1 MKRMVKDCFS
11 EHFKISAVYKGSHS
25 FQVIENMTERQD
37 AVLNELKFKVERLI
51 KLYISS
57 LEKNKDQESR
67 IQQLLSEI
75 EQLKSE
81 NQILNEELKTARVA
95 NAISGKSD
103 GSYEAK
109 MRINQLVREID
120 KCIALLNN

>member
-1 MKRMVKDCFS
+1 
-11 EHFKISAVYKGSHS
+11 
-25 FQVIENMTERQD
+25 MTERQD

-51 KLYISS
+51 KLYISL
-57 LEKNKDQESR
+57 LEKNRDQENR

-75 EQLKSE
+75 ENLKSE

-95 NAISGKSD
+95 NAISGSSD
-103 GSYEAK
+103 DSYEAK

>member
-1 MKRMVKDCFS
+1 MKRLSYGSKTRCRYKVVS
-11 EHFKISAVYKGSHS
+11 EFLKVCSKARNFKIDK
-25 FQVIENMTERQD
+25 
-37 AVLNELKFKVERLI
+37 LI

-57 LEKNKDQESR
+57 LEQNKSLESKIQDLQSELENLQRENKD
-67 IQQLLSEI
+67 
-75 EQLKSE
+75 
-81 NQILNEELKTARVA
+81 LNNKLKTTRVA
-95 NAISGKSD
+95 SAISEGN